1 MATSQ
6 KNSTKHSSSKLA
18 VRARVNEDDAFMR
31 ELLRAGREAADLRKK
46 NGTTGTPNT

>member
-1 MATSQ
+1 MAKSPK
-6 KNSTKHSSSKLA
+6 KNVKRSSTRLV

-46 NGTTGTPNT
+46 NGTTGSP